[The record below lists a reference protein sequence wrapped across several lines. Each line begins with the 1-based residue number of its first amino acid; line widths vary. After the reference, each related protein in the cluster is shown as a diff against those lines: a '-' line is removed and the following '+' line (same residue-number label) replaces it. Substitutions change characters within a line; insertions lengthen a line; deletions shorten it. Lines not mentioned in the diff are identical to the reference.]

1 MHALKRNNIFT
12 NTFIL
17 IRAVFFRTKQ
27 KKKTLHQIEN
37 NLKITLLTI
46 KLF

>member
-1 MHALKRNNIFT
+1 MHALKINNIFT

-27 KKKTLHQIEN
+27 KKTLHQIEN